1 MANYTDEEKA
11 ELESLRKKADLMGIT
26 YSGNT
31 SLERLREK
39 VSEAQGTIEEEE
51 KKQTV
56 YTSLYD
62 EKMRLIRCQVQC
74 LDPQYKNSGGVFISL
89 SNAVLG
95 THKWFVYFNAPI
107 MITKWLYDYL
117 KSCKYIDRSER
128 GRRGHDG
135 LTHTKT
141 VNTEMASFS
150 VTDLPPLTEE
160 ELKKL
165 AEEQQATGRL
175 ENKD

>member
-74 LDPQYKNSGGVFISL
+74 IDPQY
-89 SNAVLG
+89 
-95 THKWFVYFNAPI
+95 
-107 MITKWLYDYL
+107 
-117 KSCKYIDRSER
+117 
-128 GRRGHDG
+128 
-135 LTHTKT
+135 
-141 VNTEMASFS
+141 
-150 VTDLPPLTEE
+150 
-160 ELKKL
+160 
-165 AEEQQATGRL
+165 
-175 ENKD
+175 

>member
-95 THKWFVYFNAPI
+95 THKRFVYFNAPI

-128 GRRGHDG
+128 GRRGNDG

>member
-39 VSEAQGTIEEEE
+39 VAEVQGTIEKEEE
-51 KKQTV
+51 KQTV

-95 THKWFVYFNAPI
+95 THKWFVYFNQPI

-117 KSCKYIDRSER
+117 KDCKYIDRSER
-128 GRRGHDG
+128 GRRGNDG

-150 VTDLPPLTEE
+150 VTDLPQLTQE

>member
-1 MANYTDEEKA
+1 
-11 ELESLRKKADLMGIT
+11 
-26 YSGNT
+26 
-31 SLERLREK
+31 
-39 VSEAQGTIEEEE
+39 
-51 KKQTV
+51 
-56 YTSLYD
+56 
-62 EKMRLIRCQVQC
+62 MRLIRCQVQC

-128 GRRGHDG
+128 GRRGNDG

-160 ELKKL
+160 ELNKL

>member
-1 MANYTDEEKA
+1 MATYTDEEKA

-31 SLERLREK
+31 SLEKLREK
-39 VSEAQGTIEEEE
+39 VAKVQGTIEEEE
-51 KKQTV
+51 EKQTV
-56 YTSLYD
+56 YNSLYD
-62 EKMRLIRCQVQC
+62 EKMKLVRCQVQC

-95 THKWFVYFNAPI
+95 SHKWFIYFNQPI
-107 MITKWLYDYL
+107 MITQWAYDYL
-117 KSCKYIDRSER
+117 KNCKYVDRSER
-128 GRRGHDG
+128 GRRGNDG
-135 LTHTKT
+135 LTHSKT
-141 VNTEMASFS
+141 VNTDMKSYAI
-150 VTDLPPLTEE
+150 TDLPMLTEE

-165 AEEQQATGRL
+165 AEEQTATGRL

>member
-1 MANYTDEEKA
+1 MANYSEEEKA

-31 SLERLREK
+31 SLEKLREK
-39 VSEAQGTIEEEE
+39 VAKVQGSIEEEE
-51 KKQTV
+51 EKQTV
-56 YTSLYD
+56 YNSLYD
-62 EKMRLIRCQVQC
+62 EKMKLVRCQVQC

-95 THKWFVYFNAPI
+95 SHKWFIYFNQPI
-107 MITKWLYDYL
+107 MITKWAYDYL
-117 KSCKYIDRSER
+117 KNCKYIDRSER
-128 GRRGHDG
+128 GRRGQDG
-135 LTHTKT
+135 LTHSKT
-141 VNTEMASFS
+141 VNTEMKSYAI
-150 VTDLPPLTEE
+150 VDLPMLTEE

-165 AEEQQATGRL
+165 ADEQTATGRL

>member
-1 MANYTDEEKA
+1 MANYTEEEKA

-31 SLERLREK
+31 SLEKLRDKVADVQGNIEK
-39 VSEAQGTIEEEE
+39 EEA
-51 KKQTV
+51 KQTA
-56 YTSLYD
+56 YNSLYD
-62 EKMRLIRCQVQC
+62 EKMRLVRCQVQC

-95 THKWFVYFNAPI
+95 SHKWFVYFNQPI

-128 GRRGHDG
+128 GRRGNDG
-135 LTHTKT
+135 LTRTKT
-141 VNTEMASFS
+141 VNTEQPSFA
-150 VTDLPPLTEE
+150 VIDLPQLTEA

-165 AEEQQATGRL
+165 AEEQIATGRL

>member
-1 MANYTDEEKA
+1 MANYSEEEKA

-31 SLERLREK
+31 SLEKLREK
-39 VSEAQGTIEEEE
+39 VAKVQGTIEEEE
-51 KKQTV
+51 EKQTA

-62 EKMRLIRCQVQC
+62 EKMKLVRCQVQC

-95 THKWFVYFNAPI
+95 SHKWFIYFNQPI
-107 MITKWLYDYL
+107 MITQWAYDYL
-117 KSCKYIDRSER
+117 KNCKYIDRSER
-128 GRRGHDG
+128 GRRGNDG
-135 LTHTKT
+135 LTHSKT
-141 VNTEMASFS
+141 VNTEMKSYAI
-150 VTDLPPLTEE
+150 VDLPMLTAE

-165 AEEQQATGRL
+165 ADEQTATGRL